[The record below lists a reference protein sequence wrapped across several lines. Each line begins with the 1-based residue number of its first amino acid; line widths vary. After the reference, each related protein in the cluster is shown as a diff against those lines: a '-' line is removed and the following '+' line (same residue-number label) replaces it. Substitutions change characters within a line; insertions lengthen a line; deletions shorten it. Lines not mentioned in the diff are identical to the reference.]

1 MDKMIKCQYAKVS
14 NDYDLV
20 ILRLKFVSFEETEE
34 FLQRI
39 VLVDFSS
46 CLSSY
51 GSQYN
56 MLPQRLGPIKTYFNH
71 IVSYC
76 ARANSCSTFA
86 NSCWKQYPRVG
97 LRRICVESFETYNF
111 FFFSIFDTWCQK

>member
-1 MDKMIKCQYAKVS
+1 MDEMIKCQYAKVS

-39 VLVDFSS
+39 VLVGFSS

-56 MLPQRLGPIKTYFNH
+56 VLPQRLGPISTYF
-71 IVSYC
+71 SC
-76 ARANSCSTFA
+76 NSFKQGDINILDKFA
-86 NSCWKQYPRVG
+86 WNV
-97 LRRICVESFETYNF
+97 
-111 FFFSIFDTWCQK
+111 